1 MVVFLDVVFCGS
13 WYSLTQS
20 FMVIF
25 LGTGLHLPL
34 SLFRPV
40 VVYVDV
46 SFYLPLF
53 RPVGVVFLDEGFPLV
68 RTLFYILWWF
78 S

>member
-1 MVVFLDVVFCGS
+1 
-13 WYSLTQS
+13 
-20 FMVIF
+20 MVIF

-34 SLFRPV
+34 SLFRPVVVYVDVSFYLPLFRPV